1 MFNSPGFARILRPE
15 TACDTA
21 RFPTG
26 PTGAQLTSAS
36 AHGHDE
42 WASPDARSP
51 HLANLGLLLSHA
63 RRARRFQSFP
73 HHSLTT
79 TRHDHTA
86 QASPGGTPLPSSNS
100 QPQPQP
106 QPHTVEAE
114 PVNTSNL
121 TAHATVLQP
130 RSPAILSFQTRLR
143 PSRSTTPTPP
153 HVDAVHFAGLCV
165 RAVHLPGGSGPVLLP
180 RALPPP
186 ERAIHRMDRSR
197 AGGACVQRHLSHA
210 PSPAGMRELHLTIRV
225 SRAMFL
231 VIHLSGERSK
241 GDP

>member
-1 MFNSPGFARILRPE
+1 MRPE

-51 HLANLGLLLSHA
+51 HPANLDLLLSQA

-73 HHSLTT
+73 HYSLTT
-79 TRHDHTA
+79 DSRPQGTITQHKPHPAEHLFRVPTPNQSLTYSASASPHTA
-86 QASPGGTPLPSSNS
+86 
-100 QPQPQP
+100 
-106 QPHTVEAE
+106 EAE

-130 RSPAILSFQTRLR
+130 RSPAIRSFHTRLR

-165 RAVHLPGGSGPVLLP
+165 RAVHLPGGRGPVLLP